1 MSRHLCRR
9 LGGQLLRQT
18 PAAALRAYSTP
29 AATTFDWQDPL
40 SSKSLLTEDERA
52 ISETAERY
60 CQEQLLPRLEGT
72 FFCGFVIAVK
82 GGAKFFSLSRAKKA
96 LPGLISPISLTSPL
110 SLRVL

>member
-1 MSRHLCRR
+1 MSRHICRR

-18 PAAALRAYSTP
+18 TPAVSRRAYSTP

-40 SSKSLLTEDERA
+40 SSKSLLTEEEIS

-72 FFCGFVIAVK
+72 FYFCDFINFHQGRGEIFQPVPIRANTIK
-82 GGAKFFSLSRAKKA
+82 TSL
-96 LPGLISPISLTSPL
+96 I
-110 SLRVL
+110 